1 MKRTTDKTPILGWRL
16 FWVLLALTGVS
27 LAVHLALYPALPDQ
41 VPRQWA
47 MSGEVNSWMSKT
59 TLPWLWML
67 PVALV
72 LLFKIL
78 PVMDPRSDSYRK
90 SRRMWNVFTACFTVG
105 FVAFTW
111 MTELYL
117 WGPGAVWQVVPRLLI
132 AAVAT
137 GLIAL
142 GNYMPRIRQNY
153 TMGAKTPW
161 ALADEHCWQRTQR
174 MAGIVFILGGV
185 MLLASIL
192 EDLLLG
198 TGVLVYVFL
207 ALLLGGIAW
216 VYLYSWLVYIGKMK

>member
-1 MKRTTDKTPILGWRL
+1 M
-16 FWVLLALTGVS
+16 
-27 LAVHLALYPALPDQ
+27 
-41 VPRQWA
+41 
-47 MSGEVNSWMSKT
+47 
-59 TLPWLWML
+59 
-67 PVALV
+67 
-72 LLFKIL
+72 
-78 PVMDPRSDSYRK
+78 
-90 SRRMWNVFTACFTVG
+90 
-105 FVAFTW
+105 
-111 MTELYL
+111 
-117 WGPGAVWQVVPRLLI
+117 
-132 AAVAT
+132 AA

>member
-1 MKRTTDKTPILGWRL
+1 M
-16 FWVLLALTGVS
+16 
-27 LAVHLALYPALPDQ
+27 
-41 VPRQWA
+41 
-47 MSGEVNSWMSKT
+47 
-59 TLPWLWML
+59 
-67 PVALV
+67 
-72 LLFKIL
+72 
-78 PVMDPRSDSYRK
+78 
-90 SRRMWNVFTACFTVG
+90 G

-132 AAVAT
+132 AAVAA

-207 ALLLGGIAW
+207 VLLLGGIAW